1 MVFLLIFNIRIRK
14 MISQEEESLIE
25 FIFVFGEIEM
35 KNENSIMTPPEKIKV
50 RISGNHLFNVLVVM
64 RILDRIDV
72 MRIIVVRFDALVLL
86 KMKIGIRIGFIEAE

>member
-35 KNENSIMTPPEKIKV
+35 KNENSIMIPPEKIKV
-50 RISGNHLFNVLVVM
+50 RISGNHLFSVLVVM
-64 RILDRIDV
+64 RILDKIDV

-86 KMKIGIRIGFIEAE
+86 KMKTGIRIGFIEAE